1 MASSSRI
8 EIEKFN
14 GQSFE
19 LWKIK
24 MEDLLVDREQWIAV
38 DPGTMPTGMVKADWD
53 KLERKA
59 RSTIRLCLSDSVLV
73 NVSGEDTAK
82 KLWDKLGNLYQ
93 SKSLVN
99 KLFLRKKLYLLRMNE
114 GDSVSEHLNAFNT
127 VVSQLTSVGITISD
141 DDKCISLL
149 CSLPDSWD
157 SLVIAVG
164 SNATK
169 LNFDDVVAS
178 L

>member
-38 DPGTMPTGMVKADWD
+38 DPGTKPTGMVKEDWD

-59 RSTIRLCLSDSVLV
+59 RSKIRLCLLDSVLV
-73 NVSGEDTAK
+73 NVFGEDTAK

-114 GDSVSEHLNAFNT
+114 GDLVSEHLNAFNT
-127 VVSQLTSVGITISD
+127 GVS
-141 DDKCISLL
+141 
-149 CSLPDSWD
+149 
-157 SLVIAVG
+157 
-164 SNATK
+164 
-169 LNFDDVVAS
+169 
-178 L
+178 